1 MVEVMKIMVT
11 SFKRSVLALLH
22 SVPLTLHQAIANMA
36 STGDSWTLMG
46 MCESVSC
53 WVIAPCFWVLVHTR
67 FCLYPPRVFPQSCV
81 SSDGFTVGLMS
92 SSSKKAYAI
101 PRSAAPRTMSLWQ
114 ATAYLY
120 LQRRHSKAGLA
131 QSLWGLL
138 VDINLLVSPLLTS
151 W

>member
-67 FCLYPPRVFPQSCV
+67 FCLCPPTVCFLVLFKFWHLCGGVNGDLLQDGLCHTQVYCTQSPC
-81 SSDGFTVGLMS
+81 S
-92 SSSKKAYAI
+92 
-101 PRSAAPRTMSLWQ
+101 
-114 ATAYLY
+114 
-120 LQRRHSKAGLA
+120 
-131 QSLWGLL
+131 
-138 VDINLLVSPLLTS
+138 SPLLTRTS
-151 W
+151 PETLKHSEVFTTL